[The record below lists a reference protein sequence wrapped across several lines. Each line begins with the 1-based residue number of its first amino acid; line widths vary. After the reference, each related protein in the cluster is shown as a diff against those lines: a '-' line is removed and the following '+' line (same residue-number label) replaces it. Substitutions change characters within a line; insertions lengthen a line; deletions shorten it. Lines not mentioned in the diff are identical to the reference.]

1 MTYRAGRRQFSLF
14 VPYFAARVVSAA
26 LIAIGQN
33 VDWRLITLARSR
45 KIIVVTTVLAIAIF
59 AVGELFFGGFTVTVC
74 RLAATS
80 ALSFK
85 GLREISDSI
94 TMTAHHYP
102 SRLLAMLKSEN
113 PDTEMAVLAEPGR
126 ELDGH
131 LRSFAS
137 GERKSNRIS

>member
-85 GLREISDSI
+85 GLREISDST
-94 TMTAHHYP
+94 TMTAHHVVP
-102 SRLLAMLKSEN
+102 KCG
-113 PDTEMAVLAEPGR
+113 GR
-126 ELDGH
+126 RSH
-131 LRSFAS
+131 LRCEF
-137 GERKSNRIS
+137 